1 MSGSTN
7 VVQPGMGGLRLS
19 QTHAFLSVPSQ
30 YPETIQNFVVVAA
43 AVVVVAATVVV
54 KRVTDEKD
62 KRSY

>member
-7 VVQPGMGGLRLS
+7 VVQPGTGGLRLS

-30 YPETIQNFVVVAA
+30 YPETIQNVVVVAA
-43 AVVVVAATVVV
+43 AVVVATTVV
-54 KRVTDEKD
+54 KRVIDEKD